1 MHTPVLL
8 QESLVGL
15 AIKPQGIYV
24 DLTFGGGGHARAILS
39 QLAGGRLL
47 AFDQDQDAAHMAS
60 QLESQSFTFIRANA
74 RFMQR
79 FLAFHGIREV
89 DGILADLGV
98 SSHQLDTAAR
108 GFSTRSEATLD
119 MRMDRASSLTAQ
131 EVVNT
136 YSLAQLTHLLKTYGE
151 VRPARALA
159 QAIVDHRAHRPI
171 NTTAELQSVLQRF
184 SPPGRT
190 AKYFAQI
197 FQAFRIEVNDELGA
211 LKAILEQSAQLLKKG
226 GRLAVIAYHSL
237 EDRLAKHFINK
248 GNFAGEEQKDVYGNL
263 IRPLR
268 PIYRKPISPSEE
280 EVQANPRA
288 RSAKLRV
295 GERL

>member
-1 MHTPVLL
+1 MHIPVLL
-8 QESLVGL
+8 QESLAGL
-15 AIKPQGIYV
+15 AIKPQGVYI
-24 DLTFGGGGHARAILS
+24 DLTFGGGGHARAMLS

-47 AFDQDQDAAHMAS
+47 AFDQDQDVAHMAS
-60 QLESQSFTFIRANA
+60 QLESQAFTFIRANT

-159 QAIVDHRAHRPI
+159 QAIVTNRANRPI

-184 SPPGRT
+184 APPGRT
-190 AKYFAQI
+190 AKYFAQV

-226 GRLAVIAYHSL
+226 GRLVVIAYHSL
-237 EDRLAKHFINK
+237 EDRLVKHFINK

-268 PIYRKPISPSEE
+268 PIYRKPISPSEQ